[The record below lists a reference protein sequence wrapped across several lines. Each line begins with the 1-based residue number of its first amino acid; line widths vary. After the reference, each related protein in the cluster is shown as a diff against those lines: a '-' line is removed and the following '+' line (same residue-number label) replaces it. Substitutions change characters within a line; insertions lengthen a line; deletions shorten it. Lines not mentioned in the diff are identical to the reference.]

1 MASELRDRVLEV
13 DAATRQHLQT
23 HRREL
28 HAVPELGFKENE
40 TATYLIERLDALS
53 LDRLQTG
60 VAGTGIVADIKGG
73 RPGRAVMV
81 RADMDGLPIME
92 AGDLP
97 FRSTRR
103 GVMHACGHDVHM
115 AVALEVAR
123 ALADKRSQLPGMVRF
138 VFQPAEEIAGG
149 AKPMI
154 EAGVLSGIDRVVGLH
169 VWAGLPTGQV
179 SVRSGAMMASAD
191 GFTLVV
197 RGQGGHGA
205 MPDLT
210 VDAVVIAAQI
220 VTALQTL
227 VSRETSP
234 RAPVVVTLG
243 SIHGGTAFNII
254 AGEVVIQGTLRTFDA
269 ALREQLLKRIAE
281 LAGGIAT
288 AMRGSCEFRLETAA
302 PPVVNDAA
310 IAGLVAEAA
319 KDVLGT
325 EAVVPFEPLMV
336 GEDVAYFLDARPG
349 CFFLLGGAPDSGPV
363 LHHTAEFRVD
373 ERCLAIGY
381 RVMSAAVLRLLE
393 PD

>member
-1 MASELRDRVLEV
+1 MPFELRDRLLEI
-13 DAATRQHLQT
+13 DAATSQHLQT

-28 HAVPELGFKENE
+28 HAVPELGFKEND
-40 TATYLIERLDALS
+40 TADYLRERLDPLS
-53 LDRLQTG
+53 FDRLQTG

-81 RADMDGLPIME
+81 RADMDGLPITE

-103 GVMHACGHDVHM
+103 GVMHACGHDVHL

-123 ALADKRSQLPGMVRF
+123 ALAGHRQQLPGMVRF

-149 AKPMI
+149 AKPMV
-154 EAGVLSGIDRVVGLH
+154 EAGVLDGIDRVVGLH

-191 GFTLVV
+191 GFTLIV
-197 RGQGGHGA
+197 RGKGGHGA

-210 VDAVVIAAQI
+210 VDAVVIASQI

-243 SIHGGTAFNII
+243 SIHGGSAFNII

-269 ALREQLLKRIAE
+269 RLRQHLLERMAE

-288 AMRGSCEFRLETAA
+288 AMRGSCEFRLESAA
-302 PPVVNDAA
+302 PPVVNNEA

-319 KDVLGT
+319 AGVLGPD
-325 EAVVPFEPLMV
+325 AVVPFEPLMV

-363 LHHTAEFRVD
+363 LHHTAEFRID

-381 RVMSAAVLRLLE
+381 RVMTAAVLRLLE

>member
-1 MASELRDRVLEV
+1 MSSERRDRVLEV
-13 DAATRQHLQT
+13 DATTGQHLQT

-28 HAVPELGFKENE
+28 HTIPELAFKEIE
-40 TATYLIERLDALS
+40 TAAYLIERLDALS
-53 LDRLQTG
+53 VDRLQTG

-81 RADMDGLPIME
+81 RADMDGLPITE
-92 AGDLP
+92 AGELP
-97 FRSTRR
+97 FHSTRR

-123 ALADKRSQLPGMVRF
+123 AIADHRDQLPGLVRF
-138 VFQPAEEIAGG
+138 IFQPAEEVAGG

-191 GFTLVV
+191 WFTLIV
-197 RGQGGHGA
+197 RGKGGHGA

-234 RAPVVVTLG
+234 RAPVVLTLG
-243 SIHGGTAFNII
+243 SIHGGTAFNIV

-269 ALREQLLKRIAE
+269 ALRGRLLQRMAE
-281 LAGGIAT
+281 LAGGIAM
-288 AMRGSCEFRLETAA
+288 AMRGSCEFRLESAA

-310 IAGLVAEAA
+310 VAGLVAKAA
-319 KDVLGT
+319 ENVLGT
-325 EAVVPFEPLMV
+325 DAVVPFEPLMV

-349 CFFLLGGAPDSGPV
+349 CFFLLGGAPDTGPV

-373 ERCLAIGY
+373 ERCLLIGY

>member
-13 DAATRQHLQT
+13 DAATSQLLQT

-40 TATYLIERLDALS
+40 TAEYLRERLDPLS
-53 LDRLQTG
+53 FDRLQTG

-81 RADMDGLPIME
+81 RADMDGLPITE

-123 ALADKRSQLPGMVRF
+123 ALAAHRKQLPGMVRF

-154 EAGVLSGIDRVVGLH
+154 EAGVLGGIDRVVGLH

-191 GFTLVV
+191 GFTLIV
-197 RGQGGHGA
+197 RGKGGHGA

-210 VDAVVIAAQI
+210 VDAVVIASQI

-243 SIHGGTAFNII
+243 SIHGGSAFNIV

-269 ALREQLLKRIAE
+269 RLRQHLLERMAE
-281 LAGGIAT
+281 LAGGVAT
-288 AMRGSCEFRLETAA
+288 AMRGSCEFRLESAA
-302 PPVVNDAA
+302 PPVVNNEA

-319 KDVLGT
+319 ADVLGPD
-325 EAVVPFEPLMV
+325 AVVPFEPLMV

-373 ERCLAIGY
+373 ERCLLIGY
-381 RVMSAAVLRLLE
+381 RVMTAAVLRLLE

>member
-1 MASELRDRVLEV
+1 MASERRDRVLEV
-13 DAATRQHLQT
+13 DEATSQHLLT

-28 HAVPELGFKENE
+28 HAVPGLAFEENE
-40 TATYLIERLDALS
+40 TARYLIERLDALS
-53 LDRLQTG
+53 VDRLQTG
-60 VAGTGIVADIKGG
+60 VGGTGIVADIKGG
-73 RPGRAVMV
+73 RPGHAVMV
-81 RADMDGLPIME
+81 RADMDGLPITE
-92 AGDLP
+92 AGELP

-123 ALADKRSQLPGMVRF
+123 GMADHRNQLAGMVRF

-191 GFTLVV
+191 GFSLIV
-197 RGQGGHGA
+197 RGKGGHGA

-243 SIHGGTAFNII
+243 SIHGGSAFNII

-269 ALREQLLKRIAE
+269 RLREHLLRRIAE

-288 AMRGSCEFRLETAA
+288 AMRGSCEFRLESAA
-302 PPVVNDAA
+302 PPVVNDDV

-319 KDVLGT
+319 IDVLGAD
-325 EAVVPFEPLMV
+325 AVVPFEPLMV
-336 GEDVAYFLDARPG
+336 GEDVAYFLDERPG
-349 CFFLLGGAPDSGPV
+349 CFFLLGGAPDTGPV
-363 LHHTAEFRVD
+363 LHHTAEFRID
-373 ERCLAIGY
+373 ERCLLIGY
-381 RVMSAAVLRLLE
+381 RVMTAAVLRLLE

>member
-1 MASELRDRVLEV
+1 MSSRLRNRLREV
-13 DAATRQHLQT
+13 DAATGQHLQT

-28 HAVPELGFKENE
+28 HAIPEVAFKEIE
-40 TATYLIERLDALS
+40 TAEYLIERLEPLA
-53 LDRLQTG
+53 LDRLETG
-60 VAGTGIVADIKGG
+60 VAGTGIVADIKGA
-73 RPGRAVMV
+73 RPGRVVMV
-81 RADMDGLPIME
+81 RADMDGLPITE

-97 FRSTRR
+97 FRSARR

-123 ALADKRSQLPGMVRF
+123 ALAGNRDQLVGMVRF
-138 VFQPAEEIAGG
+138 VFQPAEEVAGG

-154 EAGVLSGIDRVVGLH
+154 EAGVLDGVDRVVGLH
-169 VWAGLPTGQV
+169 VWAGLATGQV
-179 SVRSGAMMASAD
+179 SIRSGPMMASAD
-191 GFTLVV
+191 GFTLTV
-197 RGQGGHGA
+197 RGRGGHGA

-243 SIHGGTAFNII
+243 SIHGGSASNII

-269 ALREQLLKRIAE
+269 PLRERLLQRMPE

-288 AMRGSCEFRLETAA
+288 AMRGSCEFHLEAAA
-302 PPVVNDAA
+302 PPVVNDAGIAA
-310 IAGLVAEAA
+310 IVAEAA
-319 KDVLGT
+319 KDVLGSD
-325 EAVVPFEPLMV
+325 AVVAFEPLMV

-349 CFFLLGGAPDSGPV
+349 CFFLLGGAPDTGPV
-363 LHHTAEFRVD
+363 LHHTAEFRID
-373 ERCLAIGY
+373 ERCLSIGY
-381 RVMSAAVLRLLE
+381 RVMSAAVLRLLQ

>member
-1 MASELRDRVLEV
+1 
-13 DAATRQHLQT
+13 
-23 HRREL
+23 
-28 HAVPELGFKENE
+28 
-40 TATYLIERLDALS
+40 
-53 LDRLQTG
+53 
-60 VAGTGIVADIKGG
+60 
-73 RPGRAVMV
+73 MV
-81 RADMDGLPIME
+81 RADMDGLPITE

-103 GVMHACGHDVHM
+103 GVMHACGHDVHL

-123 ALADKRSQLPGMVRF
+123 ALAGHRQQLPGMVRF

-149 AKPMI
+149 AKPMV
-154 EAGVLSGIDRVVGLH
+154 EAGVLDGIDRVVGLH
-169 VWAGLPTGQV
+169 VWAGLPTGEV

-191 GFTLVV
+191 GFTLTV
-197 RGQGGHGA
+197 RGKGGHGA

-210 VDAVVIAAQI
+210 VDAVVIASQI

-243 SIHGGTAFNII
+243 SIHGGSAFNII
-254 AGEVVIQGTLRTFDA
+254 AGEVVIQGTLRAFDGRLRQHLLERMA
-269 ALREQLLKRIAE
+269 A
-281 LAGGIAT
+281 LAGGVAT
-288 AMRGSCEFRLETAA
+288 AMRGSCEFRLESAA
-302 PPVVNDAA
+302 PPVVNNEA

-319 KDVLGT
+319 AGVLGPD
-325 EAVVPFEPLMV
+325 AVVPFEPLMV
-336 GEDVAYFLDARPG
+336 GEDVAYFLEARPG

-363 LHHTAEFRVD
+363 LHHTAEFRID

-381 RVMSAAVLRLLE
+381 RVMTAAVLRLLE

>member
-1 MASELRDRVLEV
+1 MARLAPDLPYRVLRV
-13 DAATRQHLQT
+13 APPPRQHLQT

-28 HAVPELGFKENE
+28 HAVPELGFKEID
-40 TATYLIERLDALS
+40 TATYLAERLDALS

-81 RADMDGLPIME
+81 RADMDGLPITE

-115 AVALEVAR
+115 AMALEVAR
-123 ALADKRSQLPGMVRF
+123 ALADQRSQLPGMARF

-154 EAGVLSGIDRVVGLH
+154 DSGVLDGIDRVVGLH

-197 RGQGGHGA
+197 RGKGGHGA

-210 VDAVVIAAQI
+210 VDAVVIAAQV

-234 RAPVVVTLG
+234 RAPVVMTLG
-243 SIHGGTAFNII
+243 SIHGGTAFNVI
-254 AGEVVIQGTLRTFDA
+254 AGEVVIEGTLRTFDA
-269 ALREQLLKRIAE
+269 QLRDRLLQRMAE
-281 LAGGIAT
+281 LGDGIAR
-288 AMRGSCEFRLETAA
+288 AMRGACEFQL
-302 PPVVNDAA
+302 
-310 IAGLVAEAA
+310 
-319 KDVLGT
+319 
-325 EAVVPFEPLMV
+325 
-336 GEDVAYFLDARPG
+336 
-349 CFFLLGGAPDSGPV
+349 
-363 LHHTAEFRVD
+363 
-373 ERCLAIGY
+373 
-381 RVMSAAVLRLLE
+381 
-393 PD
+393 

>member
-1 MASELRDRVLEV
+1 MSSELRHRVLEV
-13 DAATRQHLQT
+13 DPTTGQHLQT

-28 HAVPELGFKENE
+28 HAIPELAFKEIE
-40 TATYLIERLDALS
+40 TAEYLAERLEPLAV
-53 LDRLQTG
+53 DRLETG
-60 VAGTGIVADIKGG
+60 VGETGIVADIKGAQ
-73 RPGRAVMV
+73 PGLTVMV
-81 RADMDGLPIME
+81 RADMDGLPITE

-97 FRSTRR
+97 FRSSRR

-123 ALADKRSQLPGMVRF
+123 ALAEHRDQFAGMVRF
-138 VFQPAEEIAGG
+138 VLQPAEEVAGG

-154 EAGVLSGIDRVVGLH
+154 EAGVLDGVDRVVGLH

-191 GFTLVV
+191 GFTLIV
-197 RGQGGHGA
+197 RGKGGHGA

-210 VDAVVIAAQI
+210 VDAVVIAAEV

-234 RAPVVVTLG
+234 RAPVVLTLG
-243 SIHGGTAFNII
+243 SIHGGSAFNII

-269 ALREQLLKRIAE
+269 ILRERLLQRIAE
-281 LAGGIAT
+281 LAGGVAT
-288 AMRGSCEFRLETAA
+288 AMRGSCEFRLESAA
-302 PPVVNDAA
+302 PPVVNDAV

-319 KDVLGT
+319 KEAIGTDV
-325 EAVVPFEPLMV
+325 VVPFEPLMV
-336 GEDVAYFLDARPG
+336 GEDVAYFLEARPG
-349 CFFLLGGAPDSGPV
+349 CFFLLGGAPESGPV

-381 RVMSAAVLRLLE
+381 RVMMAAVLRLLR

>member
-1 MASELRDRVLEV
+1 MTSELGDRVLGV

-28 HAVPELGFKENE
+28 HAAPELAFKENE
-40 TATYLIERLDALS
+40 TATYLIERLEALS
-53 LDRLQTG
+53 VERLQTG

-73 RPGRAVMV
+73 LPGRAVLV
-81 RADMDGLPIME
+81 RADMDGLPLTE
-92 AGDLP
+92 AGELQ

-115 AVALEVAR
+115 AVALELAR
-123 ALADKRSQLPGMVRF
+123 ALAGNRDQLTGMVRF

-154 EAGVLSGIDRVVGLH
+154 EAGVLNGIDRVVGLH

-191 GFTLVV
+191 GFTLTV
-197 RGQGGHGA
+197 RGKGGHGA

-243 SIHGGTAFNII
+243 SIHGGTASNII
-254 AGEVVIQGTLRTFDA
+254 AGEVVIQGTLRTFDG
-269 ALREQLLKRIAE
+269 ALRERLLRRMAE
-281 LAGGIAT
+281 LAGGVAT
-288 AMRGSCEFRLETAA
+288 AMRGSCEFRLDSAA

-325 EAVVPFEPLMV
+325 DSVVPFEPLMV
-336 GEDVAYFLDARPG
+336 GEDVAYFLDQRPG
-349 CFFLLGGAPDSGPV
+349 CFFLLGGAPDTGPV
-363 LHHTAEFRVD
+363 LHHTAEFVVD
-373 ERCLAIGY
+373 ERCLLIGY
-381 RVMSAAVLRLLE
+381 RVMSAAVLRLLQ

>member
-1 MASELRDRVLEV
+1 MGSELLDRVLEV
-13 DAATRQHLQT
+13 DAATSQHLQT

-28 HAVPELGFKENE
+28 HAVPELGFKEND
-40 TATYLIERLDALS
+40 TADYLRERLDSLS
-53 LDRLQTG
+53 FDRLQTG

-73 RPGRAVMV
+73 HPGRAVMV
-81 RADMDGLPIME
+81 RADMDGLPIAE

-123 ALADKRSQLPGMVRF
+123 VLAGNRKQLPGMVRF

-149 AKPMI
+149 AKPMV
-154 EAGVLSGIDRVVGLH
+154 EAGVLDGIDRVVGLH
-169 VWAGLPTGQV
+169 VWAGLPTGEV

-191 GFTLVV
+191 GFTLTV
-197 RGQGGHGA
+197 RGKGGHGA

-210 VDAVVIAAQI
+210 VDAVVIASQI

-243 SIHGGTAFNII
+243 SIHGGSAFNII
-254 AGEVVIQGTLRTFDA
+254 AGEVVIQGTLRAFDGRLRQHLLERMA
-269 ALREQLLKRIAE
+269 A
-281 LAGGIAT
+281 LAGGVAT
-288 AMRGSCEFRLETAA
+288 AMRGSCEFRLESAA
-302 PPVVNDAA
+302 PPVVNNEA

-319 KDVLGT
+319 AGVLGPD
-325 EAVVPFEPLMV
+325 AVVPFEPLMV
-336 GEDVAYFLDARPG
+336 GEDVAYFLEARPG

-363 LHHTAEFRVD
+363 LHHTAEFRID

-381 RVMSAAVLRLLE
+381 RVMTAAVLRLLE

>member
-13 DAATRQHLQT
+13 DPATSQHLQT

-28 HAVPELGFKENE
+28 HAIPELGFKENE
-40 TATYLIERLDALS
+40 TAEYLLERLDPLS
-53 LDRLQTG
+53 FDRLRPG

-81 RADMDGLPIME
+81 RADMDGLPITE

-123 ALADKRSQLPGMVRF
+123 ALAGNRERLPGMVRF

-154 EAGVLSGIDRVVGLH
+154 EAGVLDGIDRVVGLH
-169 VWAGLPTGQV
+169 VWAGLTTGQV

-191 GFTLVV
+191 GFSLMV
-197 RGQGGHGA
+197 RGKGGHGA

-210 VDAVVIAAQI
+210 IDAVVIASQI

-234 RAPVVVTLG
+234 RAPAVVTLG
-243 SIHGGTAFNII
+243 SIHGGSAFNII

-269 ALREQLLKRIAE
+269 KLRERLLQRIAE
-281 LAGGIAT
+281 LAAGIAS
-288 AMRGSCEFRLETAA
+288 AMRGSCEFRLESAA
-302 PPVVNDAA
+302 PPVVNDET

-319 KDVLGT
+319 TGVLGPD
-325 EAVVPFEPLMV
+325 AVVPFEPLMV
-336 GEDVAYFLDARPG
+336 GEDVAYFLDERPG
-349 CFFLLGGAPDSGPV
+349 CFFLLGGAPDTGPV
-363 LHHTAEFRVD
+363 LHHTADFRVE
-373 ERCLAIGY
+373 ERCLLIGY
-381 RVMSAAVLRLLE
+381 RVMTAAVLRLLQ

>member
-13 DAATRQHLQT
+13 DAATGQHLQT

-28 HAVPELGFKENE
+28 HAIPELAFKEIE
-40 TATYLIERLDALS
+40 TAAYLVERLDALQV
-53 LDRLQTG
+53 DRLQTG
-60 VAGTGIVADIKGG
+60 VADTGIVADIKGG

-81 RADMDGLPIME
+81 RADMDGLPLTE
-92 AGDLP
+92 AGELP

-123 ALADKRSQLPGMVRF
+123 AMADHRDQLPGMVRF

-149 AKPMI
+149 AKRMI
-154 EAGVLSGIDRVVGLH
+154 EAGVLDGIDRVVGLH

-191 GFTLVV
+191 WFTLIV
-197 RGQGGHGA
+197 RGKGGHGA

-254 AGEVVIQGTLRTFDA
+254 AGEVVLQGTLRTFDA
-269 ALREQLLKRIAE
+269 ALRERLLQRMGE

-288 AMRGSCEFRLETAA
+288 AMRGSCEFRLESAA
-302 PPVVNDAA
+302 PPVVNDALV
-310 IAGLVAEAA
+310 AGLVATAA
-319 KDVLGT
+319 EDVLGT
-325 EAVVPFEPLMV
+325 DAVVPFEPLTV

-349 CFFLLGGAPDSGPV
+349 CFFLLGGAPDTGPV

-373 ERCLAIGY
+373 ERCLLIGY

>member
-1 MASELRDRVLEV
+1 MPSEQRDRVLEV
-13 DAATRQHLQT
+13 DAATGQRLQT

-28 HAVPELGFKENE
+28 HAIPELAFKENE
-40 TATYLIERLDALS
+40 TAAYLIERLDALS
-53 LDRLQTG
+53 VDRLQTG

-81 RADMDGLPIME
+81 RADMDGLPIAE

-123 ALADKRSQLPGMVRF
+123 AIADHRDQLPGLVRF
-138 VFQPAEEIAGG
+138 IFQPAEEVAGG

-191 GFTLVV
+191 GFTLIV
-197 RGQGGHGA
+197 RGKGGHGA
-205 MPDLT
+205 VPDLT
-210 VDAVVIAAQI
+210 IDAVVIAAQI

-243 SIHGGTAFNII
+243 SIHGGSAFNII

-269 ALREQLLKRIAE
+269 ALRERLLRRMAE
-281 LAGGIAT
+281 LAGGIAA
-288 AMRGSCEFRLETAA
+288 AMRGSCEFRLESAA
-302 PPVVNDAA
+302 PPVVNGAA
-310 IAGLVAEAA
+310 ITGLVAEAA
-319 KDVLGT
+319 RDVLGKD
-325 EAVVPFEPLMV
+325 AIVPFEPLMV

-363 LHHTAEFRVD
+363 VHHTAEFRVD
-373 ERCLAIGY
+373 ERCLLIGY

-393 PD
+393 PG

>member
-1 MASELRDRVLEV
+1 VLEV
-13 DAATRQHLQT
+13 DEATSQHLLT

-28 HAVPELGFKENE
+28 HAVPELAFEENE

-53 LDRLQTG
+53 VDRLQTG
-60 VAGTGIVADIKGG
+60 VGGTGIVADIKGG

-81 RADMDGLPIME
+81 RADMDGLPITE
-92 AGDLP
+92 AGELP

-123 ALADKRSQLPGMVRF
+123 VMADHRDQLAGMVRF

-191 GFTLVV
+191 GFSLIV
-197 RGQGGHGA
+197 RGKGGHGA

-243 SIHGGTAFNII
+243 SIHGGSAFNII

-269 ALREQLLKRIAE
+269 PLREHLLQRIAE

-288 AMRGSCEFRLETAA
+288 TMRGSCEFRLESAA
-302 PPVVNDAA
+302 PPVVNDDV

-319 KDVLGT
+319 IDVLGAD
-325 EAVVPFEPLMV
+325 AVVPFEPLMV
-336 GEDVAYFLDARPG
+336 GEDVAYFLDERPG
-349 CFFLLGGAPDSGPV
+349 CFFLLGGAPDTGPV
-363 LHHTAEFRVD
+363 LHHTAEFRID
-373 ERCLAIGY
+373 ERCLLIGY
-381 RVMSAAVLRLLE
+381 RVMTAAVLRLLE

>member
-1 MASELRDRVLEV
+1 MTSELRGRKLEG
-13 DAATRQHLQT
+13 DPSTGQHLEL

-28 HAVPELGFKENE
+28 HAIPELAFKENE
-40 TATYLIERLDALS
+40 TAEYLIERLDALS
-53 LDRLQTG
+53 VDRLQTG
-60 VAGTGIVADIKGG
+60 VADTGIVADIKGG

-81 RADMDGLPIME
+81 RADMDGLPITE

-103 GVMHACGHDVHM
+103 GMMHACGHDVHM
-115 AVALEVAR
+115 AIALELAR
-123 ALADKRSQLPGMVRF
+123 AMADHRDRLPGMVRF
-138 VFQPAEEIAGG
+138 VFQPAEEVAGG

-154 EAGVLSGIDRVVGLH
+154 EAGVLNGIDRVVGLH

-179 SVRSGAMMASAD
+179 SVRTGAMMASAD
-191 GFTLVV
+191 GFTLIV
-197 RGQGGHGA
+197 RGKGGHGA

-220 VTALQTL
+220 VSAVQTL

-243 SIHGGTAFNII
+243 SIHGGTASNII

-269 ALREQLLKRIAE
+269 ALRERLLQRIAE
-281 LAGGIAT
+281 LAGGIAS
-288 AMRGSCEFRLETAA
+288 AMRGSCEFRLESAA
-302 PPVVNDAA
+302 PPVVNDEAV
-310 IAGLVAEAA
+310 AGLVAEAA
-319 KDVLGT
+319 KDVLGKD
-325 EAVVPFEPLMV
+325 EVVPFEPLMV
-336 GEDVAYFLDARPG
+336 GEDVAYFLDQRPG

-373 ERCLAIGY
+373 ERCLSIGY
-381 RVMSAAVLRLLE
+381 RVMNAALLRLLE

>member
-1 MASELRDRVLEV
+1 RVLEV
-13 DAATRQHLQT
+13 DAATGQHLQT

-28 HAVPELGFKENE
+28 HAIPELAFKEIE
-40 TATYLIERLDALS
+40 TAAYLVERLDALQV
-53 LDRLQTG
+53 DRLQTG
-60 VAGTGIVADIKGG
+60 VADTGIVADIKGG

-81 RADMDGLPIME
+81 RADMDGLPLTE
-92 AGDLP
+92 AGELP

-123 ALADKRSQLPGMVRF
+123 AMADHRDQLPGMVRF

-149 AKPMI
+149 AKRMI
-154 EAGVLSGIDRVVGLH
+154 EAGVLDGIDRVVGLH

-191 GFTLVV
+191 WFTLIV
-197 RGQGGHGA
+197 RGKGGHGA

-254 AGEVVIQGTLRTFDA
+254 AGEVVLQGTLRTFDA
-269 ALREQLLKRIAE
+269 ALRERLLQRMGE

-288 AMRGSCEFRLETAA
+288 AMRGSCEFRLESAA
-302 PPVVNDAA
+302 PPVVNDALV
-310 IAGLVAEAA
+310 AGLVATAA
-319 KDVLGT
+319 EDVLGT
-325 EAVVPFEPLMV
+325 DAVVPFEPLTV

-349 CFFLLGGAPDSGPV
+349 CFFLLGGAPDTGPV

-373 ERCLAIGY
+373 ERCLLIGY

>member
-1 MASELRDRVLEV
+1 
-13 DAATRQHLQT
+13 
-23 HRREL
+23 
-28 HAVPELGFKENE
+28 
-40 TATYLIERLDALS
+40 
-53 LDRLQTG
+53 
-60 VAGTGIVADIKGG
+60 
-73 RPGRAVMV
+73 
-81 RADMDGLPIME
+81 
-92 AGDLP
+92 
-97 FRSTRR
+97 
-103 GVMHACGHDVHM
+103 
-115 AVALEVAR
+115 
-123 ALADKRSQLPGMVRF
+123 
-138 VFQPAEEIAGG
+138 
-149 AKPMI
+149 
-154 EAGVLSGIDRVVGLH
+154 
-169 VWAGLPTGQV
+169 
-179 SVRSGAMMASAD
+179 MASAD

-234 RAPVVVTLG
+234 RAPVVMTVG

-269 ALREQLLKRIAE
+269 ALRGQLLKRIAE

-288 AMRGSCEFRLETAA
+288 AMRGSCELRLDTAA

-319 KDVLGT
+319 RDVLGT

-381 RVMSAAVLRLLE
+381 RVMGAAVLRLLE

>member
-1 MASELRDRVLEV
+1 MSSELRDRVLGV
-13 DAATRQHLQT
+13 DPATGQHLQT
-23 HRREL
+23 HRRDL
-28 HAVPELGFKENE
+28 HAVPELGFKEIE
-40 TATYLIERLDALS
+40 TATYLIERLDALPV
-53 LDRLQTG
+53 DRLQTG
-60 VAGTGIVADIKGG
+60 VAGTGIVADIKGA

-81 RADMDGLPIME
+81 RADMDGLPITE
-92 AGDLP
+92 AGELP

-115 AVALEVAR
+115 AIALEVAR
-123 ALADKRSQLPGMVRF
+123 ALAEHRDQLAGMVRI

-154 EAGVLSGIDRVVGLH
+154 EAGVLEGIDRVIGLH

-179 SVRSGAMMASAD
+179 SVRTDAMMASAD
-191 GFTLVV
+191 GFTLTV
-197 RGQGGHGA
+197 RGKGGHGA

-243 SIHGGTAFNII
+243 SIHGGSAFNII

-269 ALREQLLKRIAE
+269 HLRQRLLRRIGE

-288 AMRGSCEFRLETAA
+288 AMRGSCEFHLESAA

-310 IAGLVAEAA
+310 VAGLVAEAA
-319 KDVLGT
+319 RGVLGKD
-325 EAVVPFEPLMV
+325 AVVPFEPLMV

-349 CFFLLGGAPDSGPV
+349 CFFLLGGAPDTGPV
-363 LHHTAEFRVD
+363 LHHTAEFRID
-373 ERCLAIGY
+373 ERCLLIGY
-381 RVMSAAVLRLLE
+381 RVMTAAVLRLLQSE
-393 PD
+393 